1 MNVHDHLVA
10 SVSSAL
16 GDHTAAC
23 AESVTSGRIA
33 ALLASAERATTF
45 FCGGLVAYQPAV
57 KANLLG
63 VSAHRIVS
71 ADTAV
76 QMAVGAADLFG
87 ADVTVATTGLAAAAE
102 DEGEPGGT
110 VYVATL
116 VDGRVNAR
124 RHRFTGPPPTVCD
137 RAAARAL
144 TDLVRHLTAPTPMG
158 MSVDVALAVLDAGG
172 ELSGFD
178 ESEPLVEGP
187 NSA

>member
-1 MNVHDHLVA
+1 MSVHDLLIR

-16 GDHTAAC
+16 GERTVGC

-33 ALLASAERATTF
+33 TMLASAERATTF
-45 FCGGLVAYQPAV
+45 FCGGLVAYQPTV

-71 ADTAV
+71 VDTAV
-76 QMAVGAADLFG
+76 QMAVGVADLLG
-87 ADVTVATTGLAAAAE
+87 AEVTVATTGLAAAAE

-124 RHRFTGPPPTVCD
+124 RHRFVGRPPTVCD

-144 TDLVRHLTAPTPMG
+144 TDLVRHLTAAPMG
-158 MSVDVALAVLDAGG
+158 MAVDVALAVLDAGG
-172 ELSGFD
+172 ELAGFD
-178 ESEPLVEGP
+178 EREPLVEGP